1 MYIVHL
7 YKGKKRQFH
16 TKSQLQLTL
25 SLNNISLKEDILS
38 VPNWVSVIK
47 RVTVSFLLSIIL
59 GKILVHDKIC
69 HALATKIKYYVYN
82 HWSKA

>member
-16 TKSQLQLTL
+16 TNSQLQLTL

-59 GKILVHDKIC
+59 GKILVHDKI
-69 HALATKIKYYVYN
+69 
-82 HWSKA
+82 